1 MKIKVDNWLTFDNK
15 NEWFNEIKENELNY
29 YTDIYSP
36 WQTKQRL
43 KIWREVEGNTNL
55 WTPYVWYFTSTWTWL
70 LSVTTWFKPSLVTF
84 TYNNVAQNWIWN
96 WAMTSSSQFAFD
108 YNSKT
113 SISTQCI
120 YCRNSGW
127 TAISRAVF
135 LSMDTDWFT
144 IDFIL
149 ATENV
154 QVWFI
159 AYP

>member
-1 MKIKVDNWLTFDNK
+1 MSMSIIWSNKWFNVLSNNIKKYYDNTFDPWSTK
-15 NEWFNEIKENELNY
+15 RQLIIWKEVKWNN
-29 YTDIYSP
+29 
-36 WQTKQRL
+36 
-43 KIWREVEGNTNL
+43 NL
-55 WTPYVWYFTSTWTWL
+55 WSPYIWYFTSTWTWV
-70 LSVTTWFKPSLVTF
+70 LSVVTWFKPSLVTF
-84 TYNNVAQNWIWN
+84 TYNNVSQDWMWN

-113 SISTQCI
+113 STSTQCI

-135 LSMDTDWFT
+135 SSMDTNWFT

>member
-1 MKIKVDNWLTFDNK
+1 MKVNNWIWFDTK
-15 NEWFNEIKENELNY
+15 NEWVSEIKQDDLNY
-29 YTDIYSP
+29 YTDMYSA
-36 WQTKQRL
+36 WQTKQQL
-43 KIWREVEGNTNL
+43 VIWREVKGNLSWNT
-55 WTPYVWYFTSTWTWL
+55 YVWYFTSNWTWIH
-70 LSVTTWFKPSLVTF
+70 TITIWFKPSLVTF
-84 TYNNVAQNWIWN
+84 TYNNVTQNWMWN

-120 YCRNSGW
+120 YCRNSWW
-127 TAISRAVF
+127 TAVSRAIF
-135 LSMDTDWFT
+135 SSMNNDWFS

-159 AYP
+159 AYS

>member
-1 MKIKVDNWLTFDNK
+1 MSINKDTNKGQSVIKT
-15 NEWFNEIKENELNY
+15 KENNY
-29 YTDIYSP
+29 YWNQYDY
-36 WQTKQRL
+36 WKTKRQL
-43 KIWREVEGNTNL
+43 EIWKEVKGSINSWWIPKL
-55 WTPYVWYFTSTWTWL
+55 WNFTSTWSWL
-70 LSVTTWFKPSLVTF
+70 LSVVTWFKPSLVTF
-84 TYNNVAQNWIWN
+84 TYNNVTQNWIWN

-113 SISTQCI
+113 STSTQCI
-120 YCRNSGW
+120 YCRNAGW
-127 TAISRAVF
+127 TAVSRAIF
-135 LSMDTDWFT
+135 SSMDTDWFT